1 MTVSEFNRTI
11 SKDKLT
17 LPPTTEVRIIE
28 RRDDEVKV
36 EVLGK
41 VLWVKARKAAI
52 RAPVPTWEERYNAE
66 RPSYSMDKSEI
77 ALGPSAYMLLQW
89 IRSLS
94 SSDFSIIYAAR
105 ELDMSRKTIRKS
117 LQILRA
123 AGKLQEEVM
132 Q

>member
-11 SKDKLT
+11 ARDKLL
-17 LPPTTEVRIIE
+17 LPDDMEVRIISYE
-28 RRDDEVKV
+28 DDEVRVKV
-36 EVLGK
+36 NGRCVWLK
-41 VLWVKARKAAI
+41 KRKEHVQ
-52 RAPVPTWEERYNAE
+52 RKCVTHE
-66 RPSYSMDKSEI
+66 RPEYSMDKSEI

-94 SSDFSIIYAAR
+94 SKDFSLSYASR
-105 ELDMSRKTIRKS
+105 ELDMSLPTIRKS
-117 LQILRA
+117 LQILRS

>member
-1 MTVSEFNRTI
+1 MTVLEFNKTI
-11 SKDKLT
+11 ARDQLM
-17 LPPTTEVRIIE
+17 LPDDMEVRIISYE
-28 RRDDEVKV
+28 GDEVRVKV
-36 EVLGK
+36 NGRCVWLK
-41 VLWVKARKAAI
+41 KRKEHVQ
-52 RAPVPTWEERYNAE
+52 RRCMDDS

-94 SSDFSIIYAAR
+94 SSDFSLSYAAR
-105 ELDMSRKTIRKS
+105 ELNMSDKTIRKS